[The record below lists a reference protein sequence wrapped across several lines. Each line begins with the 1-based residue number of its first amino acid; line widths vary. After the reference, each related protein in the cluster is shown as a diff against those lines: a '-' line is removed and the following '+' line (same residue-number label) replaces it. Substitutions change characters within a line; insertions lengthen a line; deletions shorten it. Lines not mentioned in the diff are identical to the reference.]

1 MAAFH
6 VLNTDASIRNGRA
19 AIGVVLRQKRKK
31 GGPLEVIDYISKAI
45 RAESIS
51 EAEYQALIHGLK
63 LAQAH
68 EPTDLYVYSD
78 SATVVAQVNQEL
90 PRFKHGRE
98 SLEPLHRKARGLI
111 AGLEGSLQGIS
122 YLPRE
127 MNALADQRAADA
139 FIVRRKRPN

>member
-6 VLNTDASIRNGRA
+6 VLNTDASIRAGKV
-19 AIGVVLRQKRKK
+19 AIGVVLRQKRKR
-31 GGPLEVIDYISKAI
+31 GGPLEVIDYISKTI

-51 EAEYQALIHGLK
+51 EAEYRALVEGLE
-63 LAQAH
+63 LALAH

-78 SATVVAQVNQEL
+78 SATVVAQVNKEA
-90 PRFKHGRE
+90 PRFKHGRAK
-98 SLEPLHRKARGLI
+98 LEPLHRRARGLI
-111 AGLEGSLQGIS
+111 DRLEGPLKGIS

-139 FIVRRKRPN
+139 FIEQRKGQ